1 MISSRSKKWVLVLML
16 AILLLSAPSVYAV
29 DDFQSLDQELSRQEK
44 DEAPQ
49 SNNLFIN
56 FLKLVVVL
64 GLIVAA
70 AWSIIRLFGRQVSR
84 KIQGDWLYV
93 ADEVMIGQ
101 NRGVVLCE
109 IGGRVYALGVTDGQI
124 NLLFEVEDKELVQ
137 EVVAAKDSAKTT
149 EPGGVL
155 SWLETKKSSSPAV
168 HSLTENKRFH
178 RMMQDK
184 LLDFQQKTKD
194 ITINSE
200 TGAKNEKRRH

>member
-1 MISSRSKKWVLVLML
+1 MLVLML

-49 SNNLFIN
+49 SNNLFVN
-56 FLKLVVVL
+56 FLKLIVVL

-70 AWSIIRLFGRQVSR
+70 AWSIIRLFGRQLSR

-101 NRGVVLCE
+101 NRGIVLCE

-124 NLLFEVEDKELVQ
+124 NLLFEVEDPELVQ
-137 EVVAAKDSAKTT
+137 EVVAAKDSVQTT
-149 EPGGVL
+149 ETGGIL
-155 SWLETKKSSSPAV
+155 SWLETKRSSPAM
-168 HSLTENKRFH
+168 HLSENKRFH

-184 LLDFQQKTKD
+184 LLEFQHKTQD